1 MNIFS
6 YDERT
11 RMRQTGRQ
19 TDRLRQ
25 TKRERGG
32 KWII

>member
-19 TDRLRQ
+19 TDKDRLRE
-25 TKRERGG
+25 REEGNG
-32 KWII
+32 